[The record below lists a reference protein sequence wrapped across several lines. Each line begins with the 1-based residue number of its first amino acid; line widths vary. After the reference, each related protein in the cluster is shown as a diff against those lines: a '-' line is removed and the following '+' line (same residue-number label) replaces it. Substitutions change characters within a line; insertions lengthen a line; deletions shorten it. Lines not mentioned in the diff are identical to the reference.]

1 MINSYDLGE
10 FQLADSVQ
18 KVSING
24 LVGQVKKELKAKLVQ
39 SRIEVIGFQVGL
51 ATSKTRFGGDRLWFV
66 CPLCGRRCESIYR
79 HGGRKNAGC
88 RICLN
93 VKYRKQRYKGMIE
106 GEISGQ
112 RVDNRAR
119 RGNMILSSINREV
132 F

>member
-1 MINSYDLGE
+1 M
-10 FQLADSVQ
+10 ADNIQ

-24 LVGQVKKELKAKLVQ
+24 LVGRVKREFKTKLVQ
-39 SRIEVIGFQVGL
+39 SQIEVLGLRIEL
-51 ATSKTRFGGDRLWFV
+51 TTSKTRFCGDRLWFA

-112 RVDNRAR
+112 RVDNRVR